1 MLLIL
6 KKCINYMKCLKFFFQ
21 LLCYLTYTASSDKS
35 LLYIDITNNS
45 NQNET
50 KKMIITDQF
59 ISLYIYII

>member
-1 MLLIL
+1 MPL
-6 KKCINYMKCLKFFFQ
+6 FFFQ

-50 KKMIITDQF
+50 KKMTITDQF
-59 ISLYIYII
+59 ISLFIYFI